1 MSTSKKNAKELKK
14 FVKACG
20 CFSFFLFSSFGLGNS
35 LSTWMALEDTR
46 SYYED
51 QQQEMLDSLRLS
63 TEEIA
68 EVAEEFD
75 VSKELVEK
83 KVNEIIEEVESTVAN
98 LEPPSTGSDS
108 FSFQKP
114 SFETKSY
121 STFRR
126 VPPVMQATLKLDDF
140 YGEIQ
145 RLEKS
150 IKTLGDKIWWA
161 SWILRT
167 ISKILYTAL
176 NASLLKGMSIFI
188 AKITIGKLLRWVFG
202 FSITFIEE
210 FFGLTEITDEA
221 LATILSKVAY
231 TKKIWLAKN
240 IPPVLE
246 ERMTKM
252 KSLAEQAASVVE
264 EFYKEHQ
271 HEWCPECGNTAEHW
285 NVLFKVFDLWEEFQK
300 SKVIV
305 ETEIAFLNEG

>member
-1 MSTSKKNAKELKK
+1 MKMRVAKRRELKNFFK
-14 FVKACG
+14 VCG
-20 CFSFFLFSSFGLGNS
+20 CFSFFLFSSFGLANS
-35 LSTWMALEDTR
+35 LSTWLALEETR

-51 QQQEMLDSLRLS
+51 QQQEMLASLRLS

-75 VSKELVEK
+75 VSKEFVEK
-83 KVNEIIEEVESTVAN
+83 KVNELVEEVESAVAD
-98 LEPPSTGSDS
+98 LEPPSTGCDP

-126 VPPVMQATLKLDDF
+126 VPLVVQATLKLDDF
-140 YGEIQ
+140 FGEIQ

-176 NASLLKGMSIFI
+176 NASLLKGISIFI
-188 AKITIGKLLRWVFG
+188 AKITIGKLLHWVFG
-202 FSITFIEE
+202 LSITFIEE

-221 LATILSKVAY
+221 LATILSKIAY
-231 TKKIWLAKN
+231 TKKIWLAKDYS
-240 IPPVLE
+240 LLFKS
-246 ERMTKM
+246 TWKKM
-252 KSLAEQAASVVE
+252 KNLAQQAASVVE
-264 EFYKEHQ
+264 EFLKEHQ
-271 HEWCPECGNTAEHW
+271 HEWCPECGNTVEHW
-285 NVLFKVFDLWEEFQK
+285 NVFLKVFELWEEFQK

-305 ETEIAFLNEG
+305 ETEIGFLNER

>member
-1 MSTSKKNAKELKK
+1 MKMRVAKRRELKK
-14 FVKACG
+14 FFKACG

-35 LSTWMALEDTR
+35 LSTWLALEDTR

-51 QQQEMLDSLRLS
+51 QQQEMLASLRLS

-75 VSKELVEK
+75 VSKEFVEK
-83 KVNEIIEEVESTVAN
+83 KVNELVEEVESAVAD
-98 LEPPSTGSDS
+98 LEPPSTGSDP

-114 SFETKSY
+114 SFGTKSY
-121 STFRR
+121 PTFRR

-140 YGEIQ
+140 FGEIQ

-176 NASLLKGMSIFI
+176 NASLLKGISIFI
-188 AKITIGKLLRWVFG
+188 AKITIGKLLHWVFG
-202 FSITFIEE
+202 LSITFIEE

-221 LATILSKVAY
+221 LAKILSKIAY
-231 TKKIWLAKN
+231 NQKIWLAKDYSLLFKN
-240 IPPVLE
+240 
-246 ERMTKM
+246 TWKKM
-252 KSLAEQAASVVE
+252 KNLAQQAASVVE

-285 NVLFKVFDLWEEFQK
+285 NVFLKVFELWEEFQK

-305 ETEIAFLNEG
+305 ETEIGFLNER